1 MPRFSLKDQCPVKRF
16 GSNRLIRM
24 KLKVCVF
31 FVFIYGVINGQTTI
45 FPSMQVP
52 VLAEGRTLNNAFSG
66 GLNAAQFST
75 IDFNRDGRDDLFVFD
90 RVGNKVLTFLN
101 RGTSGQQNY
110 VYAPEYACDF
120 PTLND
125 YALLRD
131 YNRDGIMDIFCA
143 SAADQEM
150 QVYRGQY
157 VNNRLQFVP
166 YRFNYRGCRNCD
178 TRFVYYPDEVP
189 GIWNNLAI
197 AQSDI
202 PDVNDID
209 GDGDLDILTFEA
221 SVGGQVWW
229 LRNMSVERGF
239 RTDSLMYV
247 LEDRC
252 WGRMYEVGLQACFSN
267 LSPSPNQCASQIVG
281 PLPNKERNGVHPGST
296 LLSYDDDGDGDRE
309 LLLGDISFTCLNML
323 VNGGSRTAAWMN
335 NQSTAFPP
343 SEPVNL
349 PVFPAAFYL
358 DVNNDGR
365 KDLIAAPNSRTIGE
379 DRAGIWLYENKGT
392 GPKHNFELASR
403 RFLTETMI
411 DLGSFSQ
418 PALVDVNNDNLL
430 DLVVGATFFDN
441 TFSGFLSQLYLYIN
455 TGTFSEPRFTLTDTD
470 WAGMSEFAPNEY
482 ELTPSFGDM
491 DNDGDIDMVVGGLQ
505 GILYYYQNIA
515 GPRQPMLFQ
524 RSRNPMWESM
534 DIGIS
539 SSPAIFDLDNDNR
552 PDLLVGERTSNVNFF
567 KNLGSP
573 TEPRFSDQPQLT
585 NLGRIDLRRPNTDIG
600 FSAPVILPTQ
610 EGTKLAL
617 GSLDGIV
624 LIYNNLTPTNQ
635 PYTLEENRFGNIDD
649 GNRSRPT
656 FGDIDDDGILEM
668 ITGNARGGL
677 NIYKTKLAACTPL
690 TSSTRQP
697 ATAEKIGL
705 WPNPANDRVQL
716 SAPFEGVVLW
726 QIFDAL
732 GRLMASSDVSDANNV
747 LLLDTSNWPAGMYR
761 ATATGNTRRAVG
773 TIVVKH

>member
-1 MPRFSLKDQCPVKRF
+1 MS
-16 GSNRLIRM
+16 I
-24 KLKVCVF
+24 KLKICTL
-31 FVFIYGVINGQTTI
+31 FVLICGVLNGQNTI
-45 FPSMQVP
+45 FPSLQVP
-52 VLAEGRTLNNAFSG
+52 VLANGQTLKNAFSG

-75 IDFNRDGRDDLFVFD
+75 IDLNRDGLDDLFVFD

-101 RGTSGQQNY
+101 RGTRGQQNY

-166 YRFNYRGCRNCD
+166 YRFNYPGCRTCD
-178 TRFVYYPDEVP
+178 TRFVFYPDEVP

-202 PDVNDID
+202 PDINDVD
-209 GDGDLDILTFEA
+209 GDGDMDILTFEA

-239 RTDSLMYV
+239 RTDSLIFR

-252 WGRMYEVGLQACFSN
+252 WGRMYEVGLRACYCN
-267 LSPSPNQCASQIVG
+267 LSPSASQCAAQFTGTAPI
-281 PLPNKERNGVHPGST
+281 KERNGIHPGST
-296 LLSYDDDGDGDRE
+296 LLSYDDDGDGDKE
-309 LLLGDISFTCLNML
+309 LILGDVSFTCLNML

-335 NQSTAFPP
+335 DQSTAFPP
-343 SEPVNL
+343 SEPVNI

-358 DVNNDGR
+358 DANNDGR
-365 KDLIAAPNSRTIGE
+365 KDLIVAPNSRTIGE
-379 DRAGIWLYENKGT
+379 DRAGTWWYENRGT

-418 PALVDVNNDNLL
+418 PVLVDVNNDNLL
-430 DLVVGATFFDN
+430 DLVVGATFFDDKI
-441 TFSGFLSQLYLYIN
+441 SGFLSQLYLYIN
-455 TGTFSEPRFTLTDTD
+455 TGTFSEPRFTLTDSD
-470 WAGMSEFAPNEY
+470 WLGMSEFAPNDY
-482 ELTPSFGDM
+482 EFTPAFGDL
-491 DNDGDIDMVVGGLQ
+491 DNDGDLDAVVGSLQ

-515 GPRQPMLFQ
+515 GRNQPMRFQ
-524 RSRNPMWESM
+524 RSRDPMWESM
-534 DIGIS
+534 DVGTS
-539 SSPAIFDLDNDNR
+539 SSPAIYDLDNDNR
-552 PDLLVGERTSNVNFF
+552 PDLIVGERNSNVNFF
-567 KNLGSP
+567 KNTGSP
-573 TEPRFSDQPQLT
+573 TEPRFTDQPQLT
-585 NLGRIDLRRPNTDIG
+585 NLGRIDLRRPDTDIG
-600 FSAPVILPTQ
+600 FSAPVIFQTP
-610 EGTKLAL
+610 EGTRLAL

-624 LIYNNLTPTNQ
+624 LIYSNLAATNQ
-635 PYTLEENRFGNIDD
+635 PYTLVSNRFGNIDD

-656 FGDIDDDGILEM
+656 FGDLDDDGILEM
-668 ITGNARGGL
+668 VTGNSRGGL
-677 NIYKTKLAACTPL
+677 HLYKTQLAACTPV
-690 TSSTRQP
+690 TSTTRQP
-697 ATAEKIGL
+697 AAVEKLGL
-705 WPNPANDRVQL
+705 WPNPATDRVQL
-716 SAPFEGVVLW
+716 SVPFEGAVRWEV
-726 QIFDAL
+726 FDAL
-732 GRLMASSDVSDANNV
+732 GRLTASGDMPDVGNV
-747 LLLDTSNWPAGMYR
+747 LQLDTSTWPAGMYR
-761 ATATGNTRRAVG
+761 ATVTGSTRRAVG